1 VLGKKRSPRSGRSF
15 DGFDRRVWILFYG
28 RIIQATGF
36 AMALPFLALYL
47 NGQLGVSMTEV
58 GLVLLISS
66 AIGATGNIVGGEIAD
81 KFGRKRIMA
90 VALGGRAIMMV
101 LIGAVILFVSG
112 YLIIAVMITI
122 SSFMGSMFEPAS
134 NAMVADIVPANR
146 RLDAYGLLRIG
157 ANLGWALGPMIGGLL
172 AMFSFSYLFMVGGVA
187 TAVVAAFLM
196 VMLSES
202 RAPGVSRE
210 RFRVR
215 DMVKITHNR
224 QFAAFCFISLF
235 LFIMF
240 GQMSSTFAVYSEN
253 TVHIS
258 TAQVGYLYAING
270 MLVVFLQFP
279 IARVISHYRMSS
291 VIAVGSLFYAIGY
304 GIVGFAP
311 DFLFLAVCMFVVTMG
326 EMTVS
331 PSSMNLVANMS
342 PENER
347 GRYMGVYGMFSSYG
361 FAAGPFIGGVLMDVL
376 IGSPAV
382 LWISIGMFGIVAMV
396 GYLSLGRFMSDS
408 LNRSGS
414 G

>member
-1 VLGKKRSPRSGRSF
+1 MRPPRLGRSF

-28 RIIQATGF
+28 RIVQATGF
-36 AMALPFLALYL
+36 SMALPFVALYL

-58 GLVLLISS
+58 GLVLLVSS

-81 KFGRKRIMA
+81 KFGRKRIMGL
-90 VALGGRAIMMV
+90 ALGGRAVMMV
-101 LIGAVILFVSG
+101 LIAAVIAYVSG

-134 NAMVADIVPANR
+134 NAMVADIVPSGR

-172 AMFSFSYLFMVGGVA
+172 AMFSFSFLFLLGGIA
-187 TAVVAAFLM
+187 TGVVASFLL

-202 RAPGVSRE
+202 RVPGQAHE

-215 DMVKITHNR
+215 DVVDITKNR
-224 QFAAFCFISLF
+224 QFAAFCVISLF

-253 TVHIS
+253 QVHIS

-279 IARVISHYRMSS
+279 IARLISRYRMST

-304 GIVGFAP
+304 GLVGLAP
-311 DFLFLAVCMFVVTMG
+311 DFLFLSLCLFIVTMG

-347 GRYMGVYGMFSSYG
+347 GRYMGFYGLFSSYG
-361 FAAGPFIGGVLMDVL
+361 FAAGPFVGGVLMDLL
-376 IGSPAV
+376 IGSPV
-382 LWISIGMFGIVAMV
+382 LLWISIAWFGVVAMI
-396 GYLSLGRFMSDS
+396 GYLLLGRHMSDI
-408 LNRSGS
+408 LNRTGAD
-414 G
+414 

>member
-1 VLGKKRSPRSGRSF
+1 MRSPRLGRSF

-36 AMALPFLALYL
+36 SMALPFLALYL

-58 GLVLLISS
+58 GLVLLVSS

-81 KFGRKRIMA
+81 KFGRKRIMGF
-90 VALGGRAIMMV
+90 ALGGRAVMMI
-101 LIGAVILFVSG
+101 LIAVVIAFVSG

-157 ANLGWALGPMIGGLL
+157 ANLGWALGPMIGGILSLL
-172 AMFSFSYLFMVGGVA
+172 SFSFLFMLGGIA

-196 VMLSES
+196 TMLSES
-202 RAPGVSRE
+202 RIPGKSHE
-210 RFRVR
+210 RFRIR
-215 DMVKITHNR
+215 DMVSVTRNR
-224 QFAAFCFISLF
+224 QFAAFCIISLF

-240 GQMSSTFAVYSEN
+240 GQMSSTFAVFSEKQ
-253 TVHIS
+253 VHIS
-258 TAQVGYLYAING
+258 LAEVGYLYAING

-279 IARVISHYRMSS
+279 IARVISRYRMCT
-291 VIAVGSLFYAIGY
+291 VIAAGSLFYAIGY
-304 GIVGFAP
+304 GLVGLAP
-311 DFLFLAVCMFVVTMG
+311 DFLFLAICMFVVTMG
-326 EMTVS
+326 EMVVS

-347 GRYMGVYGMFSSYG
+347 GRYMGFYGLFSSYG
-361 FAAGPFIGGVLMDVL
+361 FAAGPFVGGVLMDLL
-376 IGSPAV
+376 IGSPV
-382 LWISIGMFGIVAMV
+382 LLWISIGMFGIVAMV
-396 GYLSLGRFMSDS
+396 GYLLLGRHMSDS
-408 LNRSGS
+408 LNCSKAG
-414 G
+414 

>member
-1 VLGKKRSPRSGRSF
+1 
-15 DGFDRRVWILFYG
+15 LFYG

-36 AMALPFLALYL
+36 SMALPFLALYL

-58 GLVLLISS
+58 GLVLLVSS

-81 KFGRKRIMA
+81 KFGRKRIMGL
-90 VALGGRAIMMV
+90 ALGGRAVMMI
-101 LIGAVILFVSG
+101 LIAAVIAFVSG

-172 AMFSFSYLFMVGGVA
+172 ALFSFSFLFLLGGIA
-187 TAVVAAFLM
+187 TGVVASFLM

-202 RAPGVSRE
+202 RVPGESHE
-210 RFRVR
+210 RFKIR
-215 DMVKITHNR
+215 DMVKITQNR
-224 QFAAFCFISLF
+224 QFAAFCVISLF

-253 TVHIS
+253 QVHIS
-258 TAQVGYLYAING
+258 TAEVGYLYAING
-270 MLVVFLQFP
+270 LLVVFLQFP
-279 IARVISHYRMSS
+279 IARLISHYRMCT
-291 VIAVGSLFYAIGY
+291 VIAAGSLFYAIGY
-304 GIVGFAP
+304 GLVGFAP
-311 DFLFLAVCMFVVTMG
+311 DFLFLSLCIFIVTMG

-347 GRYMGVYGMFSSYG
+347 GRYMGFYGLFSSYG
-361 FAAGPFIGGVLMDVL
+361 FAAGPFVGGVLMDLL
-376 IGSPAV
+376 IGSSVV
-382 LWISIGMFGIVAMV
+382 LWISIGMFGIVAML
-396 GYLSLGRFMSDS
+396 GYLLLGRRMSDN
-408 LNRSGS
+408 LNCSKAS
-414 G
+414 

>member
-1 VLGKKRSPRSGRSF
+1 M
-15 DGFDRRVWILFYG
+15 FYG

-36 AMALPFLALYL
+36 SMALPFLALYL

-58 GLVLLISS
+58 GLVLLVSS

-81 KFGRKRIMA
+81 KFGRKRIMGF
-90 VALGGRAIMMV
+90 ALGGRAVMMI
-101 LIGAVILFVSG
+101 LIAVVIAFVSG

-157 ANLGWALGPMIGGLL
+157 ANLGWALGPMIGGILSLL
-172 AMFSFSYLFMVGGVA
+172 SFSFLFMLGGIA

-196 VMLSES
+196 MMLSES
-202 RAPGVSRE
+202 RIPGKSHE
-210 RFRVR
+210 RFRIR
-215 DMVKITHNR
+215 DMVKVTRNR
-224 QFAAFCFISLF
+224 QFAAFCIISLF

-240 GQMSSTFAVYSEN
+240 GQMSSTFAVFSEKQ
-253 TVHIS
+253 VHIS
-258 TAQVGYLYAING
+258 LAEVGYLYAING

-279 IARVISHYRMSS
+279 IARVISRYRMCT
-291 VIAVGSLFYAIGY
+291 VIAAGSLFYAIGY
-304 GIVGFAP
+304 GLVGLAP

-326 EMTVS
+326 EMVVS

-347 GRYMGVYGMFSSYG
+347 GRYMGFYGLFSSYG
-361 FAAGPFIGGVLMDVL
+361 FAAGPFVGGVLMDLL
-376 IGSPAV
+376 IGSPV
-382 LWISIGMFGIVAMV
+382 LLWISIGMFGIVAMI
-396 GYLSLGRFMSDS
+396 GYLLLGRHMSDS
-408 LNRSGS
+408 LNCSKAG
-414 G
+414 